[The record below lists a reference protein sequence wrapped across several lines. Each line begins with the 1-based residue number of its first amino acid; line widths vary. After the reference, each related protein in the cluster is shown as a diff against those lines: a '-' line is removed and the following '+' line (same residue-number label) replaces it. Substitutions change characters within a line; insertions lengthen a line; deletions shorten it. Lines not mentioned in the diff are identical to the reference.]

1 MIENQILSR
10 AYAQTAQPLMMLHQR
25 PARRP
30 RSLGITARVRAAL
43 RALARPAPKVEEKCR
58 C

>member
-10 AYAQTAQPLMMLHQR
+10 AYAQTAQPPMMLHER
-25 PARRP
+25 SARRP
-30 RSLGITARVRAAL
+30 RSPGLLARLRAAL
-43 RALARPAPKVEEKCR
+43 RSVAAPAPKAEEECR